1 MLPLIA
7 GIISSLLANNLPK
20 VAQAVV
26 DKGVDYVEEKTGIK
40 LEPDMSAEKIEA
52 LKVEIQKHEEFIITE
67 DNKNT
72 DSARDMNAKV
82 QEAPAASTL
91 AKNTA
96 YILDFVI
103 VAAAVIVSW
112 LAFFKGVPPENK
124 EIVYMALGSL
134 WTLTGTI
141 INFHRG
147 SSRNSQIKDETIGKL
162 TRL

>member
-1 MLPLIA
+1 MLPLIS

-52 LKVEIQKHEEFIITE
+52 LKAEIQKHEEFQVVE

-72 DSARDMNAKV
+72 ASARDMNTKI
-82 QEAPAASTL
+82 QEAVSASSL
-91 AKNTA
+91 AKNAA
-96 YILDFVI
+96 YILDFIV

-112 LAFFKGVPPENK
+112 LAFFKGVPAENK

-147 SSRNSQIKDETIGKL
+147 SSRNSQLKDETIGKL
-162 TRL
+162 TKL

>member
-7 GIISSLLANNLPK
+7 GIVSSLLANNLPK

-26 DKGVDYVEEKTGIK
+26 DKGIDYVEEKTGIK
-40 LEPDMSAEKIEA
+40 LEPDMSAEKIAA
-52 LKVEIQKHEEFIITE
+52 LKVELQKHEEFQTVE

-72 DSARDMNAKV
+72 ASARDMNAKI
-82 QEAPAASTL
+82 QEAASASSL
-91 AKNTA
+91 AKNAA

-147 SSRNSQIKDETIGKL
+147 SSRNSQLKDETIGKL
-162 TRL
+162 TKL

>member
-7 GIISSLLANNLPK
+7 GIVSSLLANNLPK

-40 LEPDMSAEKIEA
+40 LEPDMSAEKIAALQAEA
-52 LKVEIQKHEEFIITE
+52 AKHEEFMETQ
-67 DNKNT
+67 DNLNT
-72 DSARDMNAKV
+72 ASARDMNAKV
-82 QEAPAASTL
+82 QEAAAASTL

-96 YILDFVI
+96 YILDFIIVI
-103 VAAAVIVSW
+103 AAVIVSW
-112 LAFFKGVPPENK
+112 LAFFKGVPAANK

-134 WTLTGTI
+134 WTLTGTV

-147 SSRNSQIKDETIGKL
+147 SSRNSQVKDETIHKL
-162 TRL
+162 TNI